1 MSEAASTAATPSA
14 APTDAGPMGFG
25 EFVALIALMVSIV
38 AFAID
43 AMMPSLPE
51 IGRDLALADP
61 NDRQLVISVF
71 ILGLGLS
78 PILFGIAGDLY
89 GRKPAILGGFALFGI
104 GCVLSA
110 SAQSF
115 ELLLIGRALQG
126 IGAAGPRT
134 LAVSI
139 VRDRFEGRAMARVM
153 SFVMM
158 TFIIV
163 PALAPA
169 VGLGIESLAG
179 WRAVFVIFFA
189 FAALLSLWM
198 LLRLPETH
206 QNLAPPGARRPA
218 LRPAIRSIG
227 TVLANRAA
235 LGYSIATGLI
245 FSAFLSYLS
254 AAEQILAEGYGLGD
268 GFVVVFGSLALAVGF
283 ASLVNAALVMRLG
296 MRRLAGLAFTGV
308 TVWSGI
314 FGLWYALA
322 PPEALAVFLLWAFP
336 SFFCFGILFGNL
348 NALAMQPLGAVA
360 GVGAALVGSI
370 ANVLSVPIAI
380 GIARLYDGAPT
391 PIIIA
396 FGAMGVLGGLC
407 ALWAGAGRAT
417 TPEETP

>member
-1 MSEAASTAATPSA
+1 MSEAASTAAAQSA

-51 IGRDLALADP
+51 IGRDLALADA

-89 GRKPAILGGFALFGI
+89 GRKPAILAGFALFGI

-115 ELLLIGRALQG
+115 EILLIGRALQG

-189 FAALLSLWM
+189 FAAVLSLWM

-218 LRPAIRSIG
+218 LGAAIRSIG

-235 LGYSIATGLI
+235 LGYSVATGLI

-296 MRRLAGLAFTGV
+296 MRRLAGLAFVGV
-308 TVWSGI
+308 TVWSGV

-322 PPEALAVFLLWAFP
+322 PPEGLAVFLLWAFP

-348 NALAMQPLGAVA
+348 NALAMQPLGAIA

-380 GIARLYDGAPT
+380 WIARLYDGAPT

-407 ALWAGAGRAT
+407 ALWAGAGRAA
-417 TPEETP
+417 TPEGAP